1 MPHEDGEQ
9 ARGWRASKTMAFI
22 GRSQKRKG
30 RASSARP
37 LPFLVPP
44 LSPDKGLKS
53 PYTCLGLLL
62 RLLRLGLLEAP
73 WLTNAHRAIHLHRRS
88 NSRRLFTRIL
98 LRICGTQA
106 PRPNT
111 YCYYRQHDQND
122 DEGLT
127 IHHTN
132 PPFTGQSV

>member
-1 MPHEDGEQ
+1 
-9 ARGWRASKTMAFI
+9 MAFI

-62 RLLRLGLLEAP
+62 RLLRLGLLDAP
-73 WLTNAHRAIHLHRRS
+73 WLTNAHRAIHLHRRYR
-88 NSRRLFTRIL
+88 SRRLFTCILFRIL
-98 LRICGTQA
+98 SGTQA
-106 PRPNT
+106 PCPKT
-111 YCYYRQHDQND
+111 CCYHR
-122 DEGLT
+122 
-127 IHHTN
+127 
-132 PPFTGQSV
+132 

>member
-1 MPHEDGEQ
+1 
-9 ARGWRASKTMAFI
+9 MAFI

-62 RLLRLGLLEAP
+62 RLLRLGLLDAP

>member
-1 MPHEDGEQ
+1 
-9 ARGWRASKTMAFI
+9 MAFI

-53 PYTCLGLLL
+53 PDTCLGLLL
-62 RLLRLGLLEAP
+62 RLLRLGLLDAP

-88 NSRRLFTRIL
+88 NRSRRLFTCILFRIL
-98 LRICGTQA
+98 SGTQA
-106 PRPNT
+106 PCPKT
-111 YCYYRQHDQND
+111 CCYHR
-122 DEGLT
+122 
-127 IHHTN
+127 
-132 PPFTGQSV
+132 